1 MVSAESKEKPGANVI
16 AALPLGG
23 RIRIDP
29 WNDQLRML
37 NSPPVGGVA
46 ESDRMPFQLTP
57 LVFYLTRQR
66 DNSSPEA
73 PGVAKLASGTKP

>member
-1 MVSAESKEKPGANVI
+1 MVSAESKEKPKANVF

-37 NSPPVGGVA
+37 NSKPVGGVV
-46 ESDRMPFQLTP
+46 ESERMPFQITP

-73 PGVAKLASGTKP
+73 SGVAESASGTKP